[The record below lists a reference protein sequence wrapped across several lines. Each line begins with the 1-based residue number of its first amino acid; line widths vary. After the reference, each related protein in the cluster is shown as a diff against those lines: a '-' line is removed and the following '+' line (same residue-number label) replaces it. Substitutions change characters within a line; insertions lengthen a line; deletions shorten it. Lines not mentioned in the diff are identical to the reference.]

1 MSGLLKYFQWLQQK
15 LYFLFC
21 IQNIFVIQ
29 GWGRRRVMTSA
40 EVIRFIN
47 AKKILFWIRKFRT
60 ALWLLYWF
68 SIVNDSG
75 ICEKHYYSGLI
86 SVQDLT
92 ISVVH
97 NETFQEARRT
107 GDCGS
112 STDWTEVWPGIK
124 LWAPSSDIIL
134 MSGDHHKQKHFSKGM
149 GRYSTI

>member
-1 MSGLLKYFQWLQQK
+1 MLQLEIIFALKIF
-15 LYFLFC
+15 
-21 IQNIFVIQ
+21 FVIQ
-29 GWGRRRVMTSA
+29 GWGGRRVMTSA

-112 STDWTEVWPGIK
+112 STDWTEVWPGIS
-124 LWAPSSDIIL
+124 APSSDIIL
-134 MSGDHHKQKHFSKGM
+134 MSRDHHKQSSV
-149 GRYSTI
+149 RVYIYTAICSV